1 MPETVWYRS
10 IYWRIAF
17 GFVALL
23 AVLLGT
29 QALVFLWMTGRMSEL
44 VPGRSPAELAQTIA
58 LDLERALPEN
68 PALNL
73 DEYLNSRYSSLYRGW
88 VVVTRDNRAVFSR
101 VVPPMPNAAGAV
113 RGRLFDR
120 DRQGPPPPNAGS
132 DGGASG
138 GPPAAGSTPA
148 QPAPQTQARPSRD
161 QGAGTQQGGSDQQR
175 DQGGRGGGRR
185 GGFGRGGRGG
195 GPGGPGGPGGGL
207 EYAPVL
213 INGEPFAMVGVPIDP
228 PPLWL
233 AVQNIGPTLAI
244 AAVGLLVTGAVV
256 GAFIIFAPSRRR
268 MRSLQDAARALG
280 RGETGARAVAT
291 GGDEVT
297 ELARAFNDMASNLEQ
312 RTSALVAADESRRRL
327 LADVSHELMT
337 PLAAIRG
344 YVETMAMDGV
354 RIDDP
359 TRRRYLGI
367 VGDETERMEHIIGD
381 LLDLARVEGGG
392 GQWKR
397 EPVSLAS
404 LFERVEQRHGPI
416 LRARGIRMTA
426 RVSSDAA
433 TVVGDPNRLEQVL
446 QNLAANAVRHT
457 PAGGSVTLSTRGSN
471 GDVEIDVEDS
481 GPGVPEE
488 HLPHIFDR
496 FYKVDSARTG
506 TDVPSGSG
514 LGLSIVQAIV
524 HRHGGRIA
532 AANAPG
538 GGARFTVTL
547 PAG

>member
-58 LDLERALPEN
+58 LDLERALPDN

-73 DEYLNSRYSSLYRGW
+73 EEYLNSRYASLYRGW
-88 VVVTRDNRAVFSR
+88 VVVTRDGRQIFSR
-101 VVPPMPNAAGAV
+101 VVPPMPSAAGAA
-113 RGRLFDR
+113 RGRLFGGGER
-120 DRQGPPPPNAGS
+120 PFPRPAGAGATPGSGPSIGPPP
-132 DGGASG
+132 
-138 GPPAAGSTPA
+138 AGSTPA
-148 QPAPQTQARPSRD
+148 QPSPQLRSQRDAPQGSAQSGGDQGRD
-161 QGAGTQQGGSDQQR
+161 QD
-175 DQGGRGGGRR
+175 GRSGGGRR
-185 GGFGRGGRGG
+185 GGRGGGRGG
-195 GPGGPGGPGGGL
+195 GPGGPGPAL
-207 EYAPVL
+207 EYATVVV
-213 INGEPFAMVGVPIDP
+213 NGEPVAMVAVPVDP

-233 AVQNIGPTLAI
+233 AVQNIGPTLGI

-297 ELARAFNDMASNLEQ
+297 ELARAFNDMATSLEQ
-312 RTSALVAADESRRRL
+312 RTQALVTVDESRRRL

-344 YVETMAMDGV
+344 YVETMSMDSV

-367 VGDETERMEHIIGD
+367 VADETERMEHIIGD
-381 LLDLARVEGGG
+381 LLDLARVEGGA
-392 GQWKR
+392 GQWKN
-397 EPVSLAS
+397 EPVSLVS
-404 LFERVEQRHGPI
+404 LFERVEQRHEPV
-416 LRARGIRMTA
+416 LRARGVTMTTS
-426 RVSSDAA
+426 VSEDAA
-433 TVVGDPNRLEQVL
+433 TVTGDPNRLEQVL

-457 PAGGSVTLSTRGSN
+457 PAGGFVKLSTRRAN
-471 GDVEIDVEDS
+471 GDVDIVVEDT
-481 GPGVPEE
+481 GRGIPDE
-488 HLPHIFDR
+488 HVPHIFDR

-524 HRHGGRIA
+524 HRHGGRIS
-532 AANAPG
+532 AANGPG
-538 GGARFTVTL
+538 GGARFTVSL
-547 PAG
+547 PAAL